1 MVFKFVWH
9 IMFPFHNPTECG
21 RMFLNSICVPTGCTS
36 ELSHKGQQFL
46 TTLFER
52 YDKDKDGAL
61 SPAEVESLFST
72 CPSPLW
78 GPNVHCTVPTNSQ
91 VLYFIGIYMCG
102 ITNAQ
107 IFGDSDILSSV
118 SN

>member
-1 MVFKFVWH
+1 
-9 IMFPFHNPTECG
+9 
-21 RMFLNSICVPTGCTS
+21 MFLNSIRVPIGCTS

-61 SPAEVESLFST
+61 SPAEVDSLFST

-78 GPNVHCTVPTNSQ
+78 GPDVHCTVSTNLQ
-91 VLYFIGIYMCG
+91 VLYRHLRVWGCKCS
-102 ITNAQ
+102 A
-107 IFGDSDILSSV
+107 FGDCDILNSV
-118 SN
+118 SNYYVMKYSIGDL